1 MNTALEDLEEK
12 CIGLCDP
19 DADGVINFM
28 WHDRYEGIDVE
39 VEDIFGNV
47 VNCIFYK
54 KDLVRT
60 MKKLIKE
67 LKNENKNQYTK

>member
-1 MNTALEDLEEK
+1 MNADLEEK
-12 CIGLCDP
+12 YIGLCDS

-28 WHDRYEGIDVE
+28 WHDRFEGIHVE

-67 LKNENKNQYTK
+67 LKNENKN

>member
-1 MNTALEDLEEK
+1 MKEK
-12 CIGLCDP
+12 CIGLCDS
-19 DADGVINFM
+19 DADGLINFM
-28 WHDRYEGIDVE
+28 WHKRFDGIHVE
-39 VEDIFGNV
+39 VEDIVGNV

-67 LKNENKNQYTK
+67 LKNEKT